1 MTLETLLKQNQETE
15 LLRIATAGSVDDGK
29 STLIG
34 RLLYDS
40 KSIFEDQLESIKE
53 FSAAHRAQEIDYSL
67 VTDGLKSEREQGIT
81 IDVAY
86 RYFTTPKRRFIIADT
101 PGHEQYTR
109 NMATG
114 ASTASLSLILIDA
127 TRGVVTQTRRH
138 SFISSLLGIKH
149 FLVAINKMDLI
160 DYSEDKFNAIVNDY
174 KSFADK
180 LSAESIHFI
189 PISALKGD
197 NVIEKSTNMN
207 WYLGSPLL
215 DYIETVNVAG
225 GRNLIDFRFPVQY
238 VNWSGG
244 SGFRG
249 YCGTISS
256 GIIRKGEKVKV
267 LPSGEV
273 SEISRIVTYEG
284 DLDYAYSPK
293 AVTLV
298 LKDDIDISRGNMI
311 VRQNNSPPVT
321 SSFEANVVWMDS
333 NPLTLNKKYII
344 KHTSRMTR
352 GVITAI
358 KYKFDPEDLHRKNVD
373 TLKLNEIGK
382 TRIELTN
389 PVFADLYDK
398 NRATGSF
405 IIIDPVSNLTAGAG
419 MITSCLCTTRN
430 LEKSIEGHTAWY
442 KGKNQADRARED
454 YNNQSVKSV
463 FLDDDLLKK
472 SINTDVA
479 DKTAEY
485 VRRTA
490 NLCRLLNDSGINV
503 IINSEYSPD
512 SGAEEIIGKDKF
524 RII

>member
-1 MTLETLLKQNQETE
+1 MTLQTLLKQNQETE

-40 KSIFEDQLESIKE
+40 KSIFEDQLESIRE

-138 SFISSLLGIKH
+138 SFISALLGIKH
-149 FLVAINKMDLI
+149 FLVAVNKMDLI
-160 DYSEDKFNAIVNDY
+160 DYSEERFDEIVNDY
-174 KSFADK
+174 KKFSDK

-197 NVIEKSTNMN
+197 NVIEKSANMG

-256 GIIRKGEKVKV
+256 GIIRKGDKVKI
-267 LPSGEV
+267 LPSGET
-273 SEISRIVTYEG
+273 SEISRIVSYEG
-284 DLDYAYSPK
+284 DLEYSYSPK

-298 LKDDIDISRGNMI
+298 LKDDIDISRGDMI

-321 SSFEANVVWMDS
+321 STFEANVVWMDATPMS
-333 NPLTLNKKYII
+333 LNRNYII

-352 GVITAI
+352 GAVTGI
-358 KYKFDPEDLHRKNVD
+358 KYKFDPEDIHRKNAD
-373 TLKLNEIGK
+373 TLRLNEIGK
-382 TRIELTN
+382 IRIELTS
-389 PVFADLYDK
+389 PVFSDLYDK

-430 LEKSIEGHTAWY
+430 IEKLEEGNTAWY
-442 KGKNQADRARED
+442 KGSELAEKSRED
-454 YNNQSVKSV
+454 YKKQSVKSV
-463 FLDDDLLKK
+463 FLDDGILKTGLC
-472 SINTDVA
+472 SDVA
-479 DKTAEY
+479 DNPAEY
-485 VRRTA
+485 MRRTA

-503 IINSEYSPD
+503 IINSECSPD
-512 SGAEEIIGKDKF
+512 HEAEEIIGKDNLKTF
-524 RII
+524 